1 MNLLV
6 LFSFQVQDNLGGSI
20 KFHLYRILLEVC
32 LKGKFKDDQQKI
44 TGASVLSLPVL
55 AWSSKSIYLDT
66 GFPFVIPG
74 CTIRLV
80 FYYVL
85 SYLS

>member
-32 LKGKFKDDQQKI
+32 LKYKFKDDQ
-44 TGASVLSLPVL
+44 
-55 AWSSKSIYLDT
+55 
-66 GFPFVIPG
+66 
-74 CTIRLV
+74 
-80 FYYVL
+80 
-85 SYLS
+85 